1 MFNNVSKDFQLTI
14 VLLYGFF
21 SAAVITPFAIYRFM
35 TGAYAVAALDATLV
49 LLIAGIVFYGWK
61 FGKTERTGRVLV
73 VIGGFGALLSSEMLG
88 VVGLFW
94 MYVAIVAN
102 FFLTTNLRFATVFTV
117 LIMILL
123 AVTGKSFENSAQ
135 LWSFLATGSLI
146 ALLSYIIAQQ
156 YSLQRRRLEHLAT
169 IDPLTGALNRRS
181 MEQELQMA
189 VEEYARSHAPMAVIL
204 MDIDHFKLINDR
216 CGHEKGDQ
224 VLQAFASLVMQNT
237 RHIDRFF
244 RYGGEEFLLL
254 LKSSQADEAIAIAEK
269 IRAVVASNDADV
281 LQGVTVSLGLATACA
296 GEAVE
301 QWTSRADAALY
312 TAKNQGRNRVEYAN

>member
-269 IRAVVASNDADV
+269 IRAVVAINDADV

-296 GEAVE
+296 GETVE

>member
-296 GEAVE
+296 GETVE

>member
-269 IRAVVASNDADV
+269 IRAVVANNDADV

-296 GEAVE
+296 GETVE

>member
-1 MFNNVSKDFQLTI
+1 
-14 VLLYGFF
+14 
-21 SAAVITPFAIYRFM
+21 M